1 MVTAAIPNGCKDN
14 ELFGVK
20 CRACCVASNRHRYL
34 LTSPSKPALPHL
46 AQLLGEEGGSSWR
59 SSCWTGKCSWDCDRG
74 YHGPEE
80 CVIYMFCPTQ
90 CKEKTQLL
98 PIWEIQWP
106 SPHLATPPTNSSLTA
121 RSFDTASVCGT
132 FFFTCRP
139 CFCLDS
145 LEAGCL
151 RFLGTFFWGSQILS
165 SLSSSSEPDDL
176 EINWQENF

>member
-20 CRACCVASNRHRYL
+20 CRAWCVASNRHRYL

-80 CVIYMFCPTQ
+80 CVIYMSCPTQ

-121 RSFDTASVCGT
+121 RSFDTASVCGI
-132 FFFTCRP
+132 FFCTRRP